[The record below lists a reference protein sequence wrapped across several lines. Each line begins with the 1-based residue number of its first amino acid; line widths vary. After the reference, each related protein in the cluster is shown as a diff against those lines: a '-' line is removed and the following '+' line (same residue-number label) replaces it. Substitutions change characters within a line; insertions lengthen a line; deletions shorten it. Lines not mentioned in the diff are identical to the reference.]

1 MTSNGSDF
9 LPDQLLLIEP
19 SRADPGFLEG
29 VHMYKCVCVGGPL
42 DDFIFS

>member
-9 LPDQLLLIEP
+9 LPDHLLLIEP

-29 VHMYKCVCVGGPL
+29 GSYV
-42 DDFIFS
+42 